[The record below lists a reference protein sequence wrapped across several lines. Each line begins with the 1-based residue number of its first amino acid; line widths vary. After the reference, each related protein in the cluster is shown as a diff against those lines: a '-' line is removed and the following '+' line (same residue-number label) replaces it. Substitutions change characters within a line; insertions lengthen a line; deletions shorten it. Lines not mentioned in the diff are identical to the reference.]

1 MTKKVSGIIGI
12 LIGVVILLIGII
24 TMSSAPEAVDYSNSY
39 QYVRSAEFGAD
50 FYTYMYDASYSMVQQ
65 LNSMDRGLARIVDAE
80 AKTQESVYSVGGL
93 MMICIGLAVL
103 AMGITAMGEDSSIPM
118 IYTTNATPQSQS
130 AEVRTEQAEAK
141 TVPST
146 GDPSLSAGTSGQ
158 KYNPNH
164 IPAWKRVQMEQEN
177 KQ

>member
-1 MTKKVSGIIGI
+1 MTKKASGIIGI
-12 LIGVVILLIGII
+12 LIGIVIIIIGII
-24 TMSSAPEAVDYSNSY
+24 TMNSTPEAVKYSSGY
-39 QYVRSAEFGAD
+39 QYVKSAEFGAD

-65 LNSMDRGLARIVDAE
+65 LNSMDRGLVRIVDAE

-93 MMICIGLAVL
+93 MMICVGLAVL
-103 AMGITAMGEDSSIPM
+103 AIGFTAIGEDPFIPVVHNS
-118 IYTTNATPQSQS
+118 TATPQSQS

-141 TVPST
+141 SVPST
-146 GDPSLSAGTSGQ
+146 GDLSLSVGTSGQ
-158 KYNPNH
+158 KSNPNH